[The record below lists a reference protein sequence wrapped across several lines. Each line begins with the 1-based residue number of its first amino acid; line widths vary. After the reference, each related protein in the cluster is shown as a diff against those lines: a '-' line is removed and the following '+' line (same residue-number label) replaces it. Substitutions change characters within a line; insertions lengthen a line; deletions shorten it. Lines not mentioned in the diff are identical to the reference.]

1 MLFLPPNL
9 KIKMKRIFYTFC
21 VAIGTLLAIS
31 CSKSEN
37 SVEKQVKTSGFN
49 IPAEAKAIIPEELIG
64 KMAANGMT
72 INEGTNPPNI
82 QGIFA
87 TGVLEM
93 IYTSLGEDDSY
104 SVGKEIPSYRYK
116 FYDQRGSKIK
126 TDYINENI
134 IANDQATGRGTIISG
149 NGNKFTAYLDMDITD
164 IEIKTRDV
172 SVLSGEITPEG
183 IKNFQYGFLKMEKTG
198 DFSERMVPVG
208 TIRIWISKDKL
219 AIKKQEYPYGD

>member
-1 MLFLPPNL
+1 
-9 KIKMKRIFYTFC
+9 MKRIIYTFC

-49 IPAEAKAIIPEELIG
+49 IPAEAKAIIPEEFIG

-87 TGVLEM
+87 TGILKM
-93 IYTSLGEDDSY
+93 IYTSLNYDTFPI
-104 SVGKEIPSYRYK
+104 GKEIESYRFK
-116 FYDQRGSKIK
+116 FYEQRGTKIK
-126 TDYINENI
+126 TDYINEDI
-134 IANDQATGRGTIISG
+134 LTNDQATGRGTIISG

-198 DFSERMVPVG
+198 DFSKRMVPVG

>member
-1 MLFLPPNL
+1 
-9 KIKMKRIFYTFC
+9 MKRIIYTFC

-49 IPAEAKAIIPEELIG
+49 IPAEAKAIIPEEFIG
-64 KMAANGMT
+64 KMSANGMT

-87 TGVLEM
+87 TGILKM
-93 IYTSLGEDDSY
+93 IYTSLNYDTFPI
-104 SVGKEIPSYRYK
+104 GKEIESYRFK
-116 FYDQRGSKIK
+116 FYEQRGTKIK
-126 TDYINENI
+126 TDYINEDI
-134 IANDQATGRGTIISG
+134 LANDQATGRGTIISG

-183 IKNFQYGFLKMEKTG
+183 IKNFQYAFLKMEKTG

>member
-1 MLFLPPNL
+1 
-9 KIKMKRIFYTFC
+9 MKRIIYTFC

-49 IPAEAKAIIPEELIG
+49 IPAEAKAIIPEEFIG

-87 TGVLEM
+87 TGILKM
-93 IYTSLGEDDSY
+93 IYTSLNYDTFPI
-104 SVGKEIPSYRYK
+104 GKEIESYRFK
-116 FYDQRGSKIK
+116 FYEQRGTKIK
-126 TDYINENI
+126 TDYINEDI
-134 IANDQATGRGTIISG
+134 LANDQATGRGTIISG
-149 NGNKFTAYLDMDITD
+149 NGNKFTAYLDMNITD

>member
-1 MLFLPPNL
+1 
-9 KIKMKRIFYTFC
+9 MKRVIYALCAGVFALIAL
-21 VAIGTLLAIS
+21 VS
-31 CSKSEN
+31 CSKSDSNEP
-37 SVEKQVKTSGFN
+37 KRFD
-49 IPAEAKAIIPEELIG
+49 IPAEAKAIIPEEYIA
-64 KMAANGMT
+64 KMNANGMT

-87 TGVLEM
+87 TGILKM
-93 IYTSLGEDDSY
+93 IYTSLNYDTFPI
-104 SVGKEIPSYRYK
+104 GKEIESYRFK
-116 FYDQRGSKIK
+116 FYEQRGTKIK
-126 TDYINENI
+126 TDYINEDI
-134 IANDQATGRGTIISG
+134 LANDQATGRGTIISG

-183 IKNFQYGFLKMEKTG
+183 IKNFQYAFLKMEKTG

-219 AIKKQEYPYGD
+219 AIKKQEYPYRN

>member
-1 MLFLPPNL
+1 LLFLPPNL
-9 KIKMKRIFYTFC
+9 KIKMKRIIYTFC

-49 IPAEAKAIIPEELIG
+49 IPAEAKAIIPEEFIG

-87 TGVLEM
+87 TGILKM
-93 IYTSLGEDDSY
+93 IYTSLNYDTFPI
-104 SVGKEIPSYRYK
+104 GKEIESYRFK
-116 FYDQRGSKIK
+116 FYEQRGTKIK
-126 TDYINENI
+126 TDYINEDI
-134 IANDQATGRGTIISG
+134 LANDQATGRGTIISG

-183 IKNFQYGFLKMEKTG
+183 IKNFQYAFLKMEKTG
-198 DFSERMVPVG
+198 DFSKRMVPVG

>member
-1 MLFLPPNL
+1 
-9 KIKMKRIFYTFC
+9 MKRIIYTFC

-49 IPAEAKAIIPEELIG
+49 IPAEAKAIIPEEFIG

-87 TGVLEM
+87 TGILKM
-93 IYTSLGEDDSY
+93 IYTSLNYDTFPI
-104 SVGKEIPSYRYK
+104 GKEIESYRFK
-116 FYDQRGSKIK
+116 FYEQSGTKIK
-126 TDYINENI
+126 TDYINEDI
-134 IANDQATGRGTIISG
+134 LANDQATGRGTIISG

-183 IKNFQYGFLKMEKTG
+183 IKNFQYAFLKMEKTG

>member
-1 MLFLPPNL
+1 
-9 KIKMKRIFYTFC
+9 MKRIIYTFC
-21 VAIGTLLAIS
+21 VAIGSLLAIS

-64 KMAANGMT
+64 KIAANGMT

-82 QGIFA
+82 EGIFA
-87 TGVLEM
+87 TGILKM
-93 IYTSLGEDDSY
+93 IYTSLNYDTFPI
-104 SVGKEIPSYRYK
+104 GKEIESYRFR
-116 FYDQRGSKIK
+116 FYEQRGTKIK
-126 TDYINENI
+126 TDYINEDI
-134 IANDQATGRGTIISG
+134 LANDQATGRGTIISG

>member
-9 KIKMKRIFYTFC
+9 KIKMKRIIYTFC

-49 IPAEAKAIIPEELIG
+49 IPSEAKAIISEDFIA

-82 QGIFA
+82 EGIFA
-87 TGVLEM
+87 TGVLKM
-93 IYTSLGEDDSY
+93 IYTSLEKDFPIGE
-104 SVGKEIPSYRYK
+104 EIESYRFK
-116 FYDQRGSKIK
+116 FYEQRGTKIK
-126 TDYINENI
+126 TDYINEDI
-134 IANDQATGRGTIISG
+134 LANDQATGRGTIISG

-183 IKNFQYGFLKMEKTG
+183 IENFQYAFLKMEKTG

-219 AIKKQEYPYGD
+219 AIKKQEYTYGD

>member
-9 KIKMKRIFYTFC
+9 KIKMKRIIYTFC

-49 IPAEAKAIIPEELIG
+49 IPAEAKTIIPEEFIG

-87 TGVLEM
+87 TGILKM
-93 IYTSLGEDDSY
+93 IYTSLNYDTFPI
-104 SVGKEIPSYRYK
+104 GKEIESYRFK
-116 FYDQRGSKIK
+116 FYEQRGTKIK
-126 TDYINENI
+126 TDYINEDI
-134 IANDQATGRGTIISG
+134 LANDQATGRGTIISG

-183 IKNFQYGFLKMEKTG
+183 IKNFQYAFLKMEKTG

>member
-1 MLFLPPNL
+1 
-9 KIKMKRIFYTFC
+9 MKRIIYTFC
-21 VAIGTLLAIS
+21 VAIGALLAIS

-64 KMAANGMT
+64 KIAANGMT

-82 QGIFA
+82 EGIFA
-87 TGVLEM
+87 TGILKM
-93 IYTSLGEDDSY
+93 IYTSLNYDTFPI
-104 SVGKEIPSYRYK
+104 GKEIESYRFR
-116 FYDQRGSKIK
+116 FYEQRGTKIK
-126 TDYINENI
+126 TDYINEDI
-134 IANDQATGRGTIISG
+134 LANDQATGRGTIISG
-149 NGNKFTAYLDMDITD
+149 NGNKFTAYLDMNITD

-198 DFSERMVPVG
+198 DFSKRMVPVG

>member
-9 KIKMKRIFYTFC
+9 KIKMKRIIYTFC
-21 VAIGTLLAIS
+21 VAIGALLAIS

-49 IPAEAKAIIPEELIG
+49 IPAEAKAIIPEEFIG

-87 TGVLEM
+87 TGILKM
-93 IYTSLGEDDSY
+93 IYTSLNYDTFPI
-104 SVGKEIPSYRYK
+104 GKEIESYRFK
-116 FYDQRGSKIK
+116 FYEQRGTKIK
-126 TDYINENI
+126 TDYINEDI
-134 IANDQATGRGTIISG
+134 LANDQATGRGTIISG

-198 DFSERMVPVG
+198 DFSKRMVPVG

>member
-1 MLFLPPNL
+1 
-9 KIKMKRIFYTFC
+9 MKRIIYTFY

-49 IPAEAKAIIPEELIG
+49 IPAEAKAIIPEEFIG

-87 TGVLEM
+87 TGILKM
-93 IYTSLGEDDSY
+93 IYTSLNYDTFPI
-104 SVGKEIPSYRYK
+104 GKEIESYRFK
-116 FYDQRGSKIK
+116 FYEQRGTKIK
-126 TDYINENI
+126 TDYINEDI
-134 IANDQATGRGTIISG
+134 LANDQATGRGTIISG

-183 IKNFQYGFLKMEKTG
+183 IKNFQYAFLKMEKTG

>member
-1 MLFLPPNL
+1 
-9 KIKMKRIFYTFC
+9 MKRIIYTFC

-49 IPAEAKAIIPEELIG
+49 IPAEAKAIIPEEFIG

-87 TGVLEM
+87 TGILKM
-93 IYTSLGEDDSY
+93 IYTSLNYDTLPI
-104 SVGKEIPSYRYK
+104 GKEIESYRFK
-116 FYDQRGSKIK
+116 FYEQRGTKIK
-126 TDYINENI
+126 TDYINEDI
-134 IANDQATGRGTIISG
+134 LANDQATGRGTIISG

-183 IKNFQYGFLKMEKTG
+183 IKNFQYAFLKMEKTG

>member
-1 MLFLPPNL
+1 
-9 KIKMKRIFYTFC
+9 MKRIIYTFC

-49 IPAEAKAIIPEELIG
+49 IPAEAKAIIPEEFIG

-87 TGVLEM
+87 TGIL
-93 IYTSLGEDDSY
+93 
-104 SVGKEIPSYRYK
+104 K
-116 FYDQRGSKIK
+116 FYEQRGTKIK
-126 TDYINENI
+126 TDYINEDI
-134 IANDQATGRGTIISG
+134 LANDQATGRGTIISG

-183 IKNFQYGFLKMEKTG
+183 IKNFQYAFLKMEKTG

>member
-9 KIKMKRIFYTFC
+9 KIKMKRIIYTFC

-49 IPAEAKAIIPEELIG
+49 IPAEAKAIIPEEFIG
-64 KMAANGMT
+64 KMAADGMT

-87 TGVLEM
+87 TGILKM
-93 IYTSLGEDDSY
+93 IYTSLNYDTFPI
-104 SVGKEIPSYRYK
+104 GKEIESYRFK
-116 FYDQRGSKIK
+116 FYEQRGTKIK
-126 TDYINENI
+126 TDYINEDI
-134 IANDQATGRGTIISG
+134 LANDQATGRGTIISG

>member
-9 KIKMKRIFYTFC
+9 KTKMKRIIYTFC
-21 VAIGTLLAIS
+21 VAIGALLAIS

-37 SVEKQVKTSGFN
+37 SVEKQVKTSSFN

-64 KMAANGMT
+64 KIAANGMT

-82 QGIFA
+82 EGIFA
-87 TGVLEM
+87 TGILKM
-93 IYTSLGEDDSY
+93 IYTSLNYDTFPI
-104 SVGKEIPSYRYK
+104 GKEIESYRFR
-116 FYDQRGSKIK
+116 FYEQRGTKIK
-126 TDYINENI
+126 TDYINEDI
-134 IANDQATGRGTIISG
+134 LANDQATGRGTIISG
-149 NGNKFTAYLDMDITD
+149 NGNKFTAYLDMNITD

-183 IKNFQYGFLKMEKTG
+183 IRNFQYAFLKMEKTG

>member
-1 MLFLPPNL
+1 
-9 KIKMKRIFYTFC
+9 MKRIIYTFC

-49 IPAEAKAIIPEELIG
+49 IPAEAKAIIPEVFIG

-87 TGVLEM
+87 TGILKM
-93 IYTSLGEDDSY
+93 IYTSLNYDTFPI
-104 SVGKEIPSYRYK
+104 GKEIESYRFK
-116 FYDQRGSKIK
+116 FYEQRGTKIK
-126 TDYINENI
+126 TDYINEDI
-134 IANDQATGRGTIISG
+134 LANDQATGRGTIISG
-149 NGNKFTAYLDMDITD
+149 NGSKFTAYLDMDITD

-198 DFSERMVPVG
+198 DLSERMVPVG

>member
-1 MLFLPPNL
+1 
-9 KIKMKRIFYTFC
+9 MKRIIYTFC

-49 IPAEAKAIIPEELIG
+49 IPAEAKAIIPEEFIG
-64 KMAANGMT
+64 NMAANGMT

-87 TGVLEM
+87 TGILKM
-93 IYTSLGEDDSY
+93 IYTSLNYDTFPI
-104 SVGKEIPSYRYK
+104 GKEIESYRFK
-116 FYDQRGSKIK
+116 FYEQRGTKIK
-126 TDYINENI
+126 TDYINEDI
-134 IANDQATGRGTIISG
+134 LANDQATGRGTIISG

>member
-1 MLFLPPNL
+1 
-9 KIKMKRIFYTFC
+9 MKRIIYTFC

-49 IPAEAKAIIPEELIG
+49 IPAEAKAIIPEEFIG

-72 INEGTNPPNI
+72 INEGTTPPKI
-82 QGIFA
+82 HGIFA
-87 TGVLEM
+87 TGILKM
-93 IYTSLGEDDSY
+93 IYTSLNYDTFPI
-104 SVGKEIPSYRYK
+104 GKEIESYRFK
-116 FYDQRGSKIK
+116 FYEQRGTKIK
-126 TDYINENI
+126 TDYINEDI
-134 IANDQATGRGTIISG
+134 LANDQATGRGTIISG

-183 IKNFQYGFLKMEKTG
+183 IKNFQYAFLKMEKTG

>member
-1 MLFLPPNL
+1 
-9 KIKMKRIFYTFC
+9 MKRIIYTFC
-21 VAIGTLLAIS
+21 VAIGSLLAIS

-64 KMAANGMT
+64 KIAANGMT

-82 QGIFA
+82 EGIFA
-87 TGVLEM
+87 TGILKM
-93 IYTSLGEDDSY
+93 IYTSLNYDTFPI
-104 SVGKEIPSYRYK
+104 GKEIESYRFR
-116 FYDQRGSKIK
+116 FYEQRGTKIK
-126 TDYINENI
+126 TDYINEDI
-134 IANDQATGRGTIISG
+134 LANDQATGRGTIISG

-183 IKNFQYGFLKMEKTG
+183 IRNFQYAFLKMEKTG

-208 TIRIWISKDKL
+208 TIHIWISKDKL

>member
-1 MLFLPPNL
+1 
-9 KIKMKRIFYTFC
+9 MKRIIYTFC

-49 IPAEAKAIIPEELIG
+49 IPAEAKAIIPEEFIG

-87 TGVLEM
+87 TGILKM
-93 IYTSLGEDDSY
+93 IYTSLNYDTFPI
-104 SVGKEIPSYRYK
+104 GKEIESYRFK
-116 FYDQRGSKIK
+116 FYEQRGTKIK
-126 TDYINENI
+126 TDYINEDI
-134 IANDQATGRGTIISG
+134 LANDQATGRGTIISG

-183 IKNFQYGFLKMEKTG
+183 IKNFQYAFLKMEKTG

-208 TIRIWISKDKL
+208 TIRIWISN
-219 AIKKQEYPYGD
+219 

>member
-1 MLFLPPNL
+1 
-9 KIKMKRIFYTFC
+9 MKRIIYTFC
-21 VAIGTLLAIS
+21 VAIGSLLAIS

-64 KMAANGMT
+64 KIAANGMT

-82 QGIFA
+82 EGIFA
-87 TGVLEM
+87 TGILKM
-93 IYTSLGEDDSY
+93 IYTSLNYDTFPI
-104 SVGKEIPSYRYK
+104 GKEIESYRFR
-116 FYDQRGSKIK
+116 FYEQRGPKIK
-126 TDYINENI
+126 TDYINEDI
-134 IANDQATGRGTIISG
+134 LANDQATGRGTIISG

-183 IKNFQYGFLKMEKTG
+183 IRNFQYAFLKMEKTG

>member
-9 KIKMKRIFYTFC
+9 KTKMKRIIYTFC
-21 VAIGTLLAIS
+21 VAIGALLAIS

-64 KMAANGMT
+64 KIAANGMT

-82 QGIFA
+82 EGIFA
-87 TGVLEM
+87 TGILKM
-93 IYTSLGEDDSY
+93 IYTSLNYDTFPI
-104 SVGKEIPSYRYK
+104 GKEIESYRFR
-116 FYDQRGSKIK
+116 FYEQRGTKIK
-126 TDYINENI
+126 TDYINEDI
-134 IANDQATGRGTIISG
+134 LANDQATGRGTIISG

-183 IKNFQYGFLKMEKTG
+183 IRNFQYAFLKMEKTG

>member
-1 MLFLPPNL
+1 
-9 KIKMKRIFYTFC
+9 MKRIIYTFC

-49 IPAEAKAIIPEELIG
+49 IPAEAKAIIPEEFIG

-87 TGVLEM
+87 TGILKM
-93 IYTSLGEDDSY
+93 IYTSLNYDTFPI
-104 SVGKEIPSYRYK
+104 GKEIESYRFK
-116 FYDQRGSKIK
+116 FYEQRGTKIK
-126 TDYINENI
+126 TDYINEDI
-134 IANDQATGRGTIISG
+134 LANDQATGRGTIISG

-172 SVLSGEITPEG
+172 SVLSGEITTEG
-183 IKNFQYGFLKMEKTG
+183 IKNFQYAFLKMEKTG

>member
-1 MLFLPPNL
+1 
-9 KIKMKRIFYTFC
+9 MKRIIYTFC

-49 IPAEAKAIIPEELIG
+49 IPAEAKAIIPEEFIG

-87 TGVLEM
+87 TGILKM
-93 IYTSLGEDDSY
+93 IYTSLNYDTFPI
-104 SVGKEIPSYRYK
+104 GKEIESYRFK
-116 FYDQRGSKIK
+116 FYEQRGTKIK
-126 TDYINENI
+126 TDYINEDI
-134 IANDQATGRGTIISG
+134 LANDQAIGRGTIISG

-183 IKNFQYGFLKMEKTG
+183 IKNFQYAFLKMEKTG

>member
-9 KIKMKRIFYTFC
+9 KIKMKRIIYTFY

-49 IPAEAKAIIPEELIG
+49 IPAEAKAIIPEEFIG

-87 TGVLEM
+87 TGILKM
-93 IYTSLGEDDSY
+93 IYTSLNYDTFPI
-104 SVGKEIPSYRYK
+104 GKEIESYRFK
-116 FYDQRGSKIK
+116 FYEQRGTKIK
-126 TDYINENI
+126 TDYINEDI
-134 IANDQATGRGTIISG
+134 LANDQATGRGTIISG

-183 IKNFQYGFLKMEKTG
+183 IKNFQYAFLKMEKTG

-208 TIRIWISKDKL
+208 TIRIYKPQNRQYKNT
-219 AIKKQEYPYGD
+219 K